1 MIPPRFS
8 LTHIGPMQ
16 ISSQPGSVFFG
27 RSRISALLEKRLEA
41 FQKGYRQNI
50 GIIGLPFLGKSILSK
65 VFIDRVIGHPEIIP
79 VHYVCQEYD
88 SFERFS
94 ERWMGELLISIY
106 RFIHH
111 TEPDSF
117 QILIRSLKKI
127 IPNTI
132 TRMKSV
138 KSLTLHHRHQEA
150 YRELLALTGEIHK
163 ELGKK
168 FLMVLDEFH
177 RLVDIGLND
186 PFGNLGKEIMIQKET
201 MFLVTSSQPAR
212 SLSIFRE
219 KLSLLF
225 GNFELIELGPF
236 DFDEAIQ
243 FMDFHLAKLNL
254 ENELKRFLVRLTDG
268 HPYYLD
274 QIIYHLQRAEQKE
287 DLRTNRQRITEIL
300 THELYENR
308 GVLYQH
314 FQSQFYQIAHGRP
327 WPLFADVLLAI
338 ALGHKK
344 LSQMSRF
351 LHQKTNNLKKI
362 IEKLLFHEI
371 IQKHGSFYQIH
382 DPLFR
387 FWLAKAYCRQRFMG
401 ERLPLARLE
410 GFKQELNQAIEE
422 SIREDKRELPKRIV
436 ELFLNFRNDVVE
448 LNHKKFKCPHF
459 TEILS
464 RPNNGRVFPVFAR
477 NGKTRWLCQVL
488 SGQVTE
494 DDVHT
499 FLQDN
504 KRLRG
509 SIQKKLMIGL
519 QGIELNAKL
528 LAQEAKIQYLDLRS
542 LNSLLDL
549 YDKPKIVL

>member
-1 MIPPRFS
+1 M
-8 LTHIGPMQ
+8 HISFQ
-16 ISSQPGSVFFG
+16 LGSAFFG
-27 RSRISALLEKRLEA
+27 RDRVSALLEKRLDA

-50 GIIGLPFLGKSILSK
+50 GIIGLPFLGKSFLTQS
-65 VFIDRVIGHPEIIP
+65 FLDRVVVGHPEIIP
-79 VHYVCQEYD
+79 IHYVCQEFD

-94 ERWMGELLISIY
+94 ERWMGELLISLYRSIY
-106 RFIHH
+106 KSV
-111 TEPDSF
+111 PDSF
-117 QILIRSLKKI
+117 PILIRALKKV

-132 TRMKSV
+132 SRMKGI
-138 KSLTLHHRHQEA
+138 KSFTLNHRHQEA
-150 YRELLALTGEIHK
+150 YRELLALTGEIQK
-163 ELGKK
+163 EHGKK

-177 RLVDIGLND
+177 LLTDIGLND

-225 GNFELIELGPF
+225 GNFEIIELGPF

-243 FMDFHLAKLNL
+243 FMDHHLVQLNL

-274 QIIYHLQRAEQKE
+274 QIINRLQRTEKKDE
-287 DLRTNRQRITEIL
+287 SVTNRQLITEAL
-300 THELYENR
+300 TCELYETR

-314 FQSQFYQIAHGRP
+314 FQSRFYQIAHGRP
-327 WPLFADVLLAI
+327 WPFFADALLAI

-344 LSQMSRF
+344 LSQMNRF
-351 LHQKTNNLKKI
+351 LHQKISHLKKI
-362 IEKLLFHEI
+362 IEKLLFHEMI
-371 IQKHGSFYQIH
+371 KKHGSFYQIH

-387 FWLAKAYCRQRFMG
+387 FWLAKAYYRQRFMG

-410 GFKQELNQAIEE
+410 GFKKELNQAIEE
-422 SIREDKRELPKRIV
+422 STIEDKRELPKRIV

-448 LNHKKFKCPHF
+448 LNRKKFKCPHF

-488 SGQVTE
+488 SGRITE
-494 DDVHT
+494 DDILT

-509 SIQKKLMIGL
+509 SIQKKLIIGL
-519 QGIELNAKL
+519 RGIELNAIL

>member
-1 MIPPRFS
+1 
-8 LTHIGPMQ
+8 MQ

-27 RSRISALLEKRLEA
+27 RSRISALLEKRLDA

-65 VFIDRVIGHPEIIP
+65 AFIDRVTGHPDIIP
-79 VHYVCQEYD
+79 VHYICQEYD

-94 ERWMGELLISIY
+94 ERWMGELLISLYRSIY
-106 RFIHH
+106 HSI
-111 TEPDSF
+111 PDSF

-127 IPNTI
+127 IPATI
-132 TRMKSV
+132 SRMKSV
-138 KSLTLHHRHQEA
+138 KSLTTHHRHQEA
-150 YRELLALTGEIHK
+150 FRELLALTGEIQK
-163 ELGKK
+163 ESGKK
-168 FLMVLDEFH
+168 ILMVLDEFH
-177 RLVDIGLND
+177 RLSDVGLND
-186 PFGNLGKEIMIQKET
+186 PFGYLGKEIMIQKET
-201 MFLVTSSQPAR
+201 MFLVTSSQPVR

-225 GNFELIELGPF
+225 GNFEIIELGPF

-243 FMDFHLAKLNL
+243 FMDHHLAKLNL
-254 ENELKRFLVRLTDG
+254 ESELKRFLARLTDG

-274 QIIYHLQRAEQKE
+274 QIINRFQLTPKRDESM
-287 DLRTNRQRITEIL
+287 TNRELMIEIL
-300 THELYENR
+300 THELYR
-308 GVLYQH
+308 AGGILYQH
-314 FQSQFYQIAHGRP
+314 FQSRFYQMAHGRP
-327 WPLFADVLLAI
+327 WPFFADVLLAI

-351 LHQKTNNLKKI
+351 LNQKSNNLKTI
-362 IEKLLFHEI
+362 IEKLLVHEMI
-371 IQKHGSFYQIH
+371 KKHGSFYQIH

-387 FWLAKAYCRQRFMG
+387 FWLAKAYYRQRFMG

-410 GFKQELNQAIEE
+410 GFKKELNQAIEE

-477 NGKTRWLCQVL
+477 NGKTRWLCQIL
-488 SGQVTE
+488 SGRVTE
-494 DDVHT
+494 DDVST
-499 FLQDN
+499 FLQDL

-509 SIQKKLMIGL
+509 SIQKKLMVGL
-519 QGIELNAKL
+519 EGIELNAKL

-549 YDKPKIVL
+549 YDQPKIVL

>member
-1 MIPPRFS
+1 M
-8 LTHIGPMQ
+8 HN
-16 ISSQPGSVFFG
+16 SSQSGSVFFG
-27 RSRISALLEKRLEA
+27 RDRISALLEKRLDA

-50 GIIGLPFLGKSILSK
+50 GIIGLPFLGKSFLSNAF
-65 VFIDRVIGHPEIIP
+65 VDRVVGHPEIIP
-79 VHYVCQEYD
+79 VHYICQEFD
-88 SFERFS
+88 SFERFC
-94 ERWMGELLISIY
+94 ERWMGELLISLY
-106 RFIHH
+106 RSIHKSV
-111 TEPDSF
+111 PDSF
-117 QILIRSLKKI
+117 QILIRALRKV
-127 IPNTI
+127 IPI
-132 TRMKSV
+132 TLSRMKGI
-138 KSLTLHHRHQEA
+138 KSLTLHRRYQEA
-150 YRELLALTGEIHK
+150 YRELLALTGEIQK
-163 ELGKK
+163 EIGKK
-168 FLMVLDEFH
+168 ILMVLDEFH
-177 RLVDIGLND
+177 RLTDIGLTD

-201 MFLVTSSQPAR
+201 MFLVTSSQLAR

-225 GNFELIELGPF
+225 GNFEVIELGPF
-236 DFDEAIQ
+236 DFNEAIE
-243 FMDFHLAKLNL
+243 FMNHHLTTLNL
-254 ENELKRFLVRLTDG
+254 ENELKCFLVRLTDG
-268 HPYYLD
+268 HPYYLN
-274 QIIYHLQRAEQKE
+274 QIVNRLKLSHQKDE
-287 DLRTNRQRITEIL
+287 VISTRQLIVEAL
-300 THELYENR
+300 TDELYETT

-314 FQSQFYQIAHGRP
+314 FQSRFYQIAQGRP
-327 WPLFADVLLAI
+327 WPFFADVLLAI

-351 LHQKTNNLKKI
+351 LNQKNNSLKKI
-362 IEKLLFHEI
+362 VEKLLAHEI
-371 IQKHGSFYQIH
+371 IKKHGSFYQIH

-387 FWLAKAYCRQRFMG
+387 FWLAKAYYRQRFMG

-410 GFKQELNQAIEE
+410 GFKKELNQAIEE
-422 SIREDKRELPKRIV
+422 SIIEDKRELPKRIV

-488 SGQVTE
+488 SGRITE
-494 DDVHT
+494 DDVQT

-504 KRLRG
+504 KRLKG
-509 SIQKKLMIGL
+509 PIQKKLIIGL